1 MAWYEGCHNSE
12 VEKHYIDRLRETKGT
27 LDESAAQAW
36 FAKFCEKN
44 LFFTVKLLTGVELD
58 PYQEIKLRGFF
69 LRDFALN
76 IEGRGVGKSFTIALF
91 IILYAIFNPGCK
103 IGICSGTFRQSK
115 LIFKQIEKWIESS
128 HGHYLQQ
135 CIGKVK
141 HDPDGY
147 EMQIGSSLVMA
158 VPMTDRI
165 RGLRFN
171 KVIIDE
177 YLLVPKEMVENV
189 IRPFLTAKQSDP
201 ESERIRRIEDKL
213 IKDGKMKEKDRR
225 KIQSNSIIALSSA
238 SFKFQDLYKDIFVK
252 YCEKIADPRAEDV
265 SHFVFRV
272 GYEAVEGFGRIDTK
286 LINEAKTTA
295 SKAQFDREYRAIFT
309 DQGTGYFSYQSL
321 EEATVPYGSQ
331 PMIKLRGDSGKKYVL
346 GIDPNASLSET
357 ADNFAMALL
366 ELDEDGKSGALVHAY
381 ALANSKISKRAEYL
395 KYLLNNFNIVY
406 IIIDNSGGPIFIS
419 TAEEILG
426 GFPKPLSIFPN
437 TLMDGQEGIREARR
451 NYNLAAGRIIHS
463 QVFNKGDFIRLANEM
478 LQANI
483 QHKRLM
489 FGGQID
495 DNESGSSA
503 LKNVE
508 MVKNQKIPIDSLE
521 FRGDL
526 DPVGD
531 KYQQDEKIRD
541 FIDHLNYMVDS
552 TKKELTL
559 IDESRGFNL
568 PLDMRD
574 SKNPTRVR
582 RDSYTALLLAN
593 YGMNCYYEIMSGA
606 TYQPMIMPVWIA

>member
-1 MAWYEGCHNSE
+1 MAWFEGCHNNE

-27 LDESAAQAW
+27 LDEAGSQAW
-36 FAKFCEKN
+36 FARFCEKN

-58 PYQEIKLRGFF
+58 PYQELKLRGFF

-76 IEGRGVGKSFTIALF
+76 IEGRGIGKSFTISLF

-115 LIFKQIEKWIESS
+115 LIFKQIEKWIADS
-128 HGHYLQQ
+128 HGHYLKQ
-135 CIGKVK
+135 CIGSVK

-147 EMQIGSSLVMA
+147 EMHIGSSLVMA
-158 VPMTDRI
+158 VPMTEKI

-177 YLLVPKEMVENV
+177 YLLVPKEMVESV
-189 IRPFLTAKQSDP
+189 IRPFLTAKQSNP
-201 ESERIRRIEDKL
+201 ESEKIRRAEDVL
-213 IKDGKMKEKDRR
+213 IKEGKMKESERR
-225 KIQSNSIIALSSA
+225 KPKSNSIIALSSA
-238 SFKFQDLYKDIFVK
+238 SFKFEDLYKEIFLK
-252 YCEKIADPRAEDV
+252 YCEKISDPRAEDV
-265 SHFVFRV
+265 NHFVFRV

-286 LINEAKTTA
+286 LINEAKTTS

-321 EEATVPYGSQ
+321 EDATVGYGCQ
-331 PMIKLRGDSGKKYVL
+331 PMIKVRGDQGKKYVL

-357 ADNFAMALL
+357 ADNFAMAVL
-366 ELDEDGKSGALVHAY
+366 ELNEDEKSGVLVHAY

-406 IIIDNSGGPIFIS
+406 VIIDNAGGPIFMS
-419 TAEEILG
+419 TAEEVLG
-426 GFPKPLSIFPN
+426 GLPKPLSIFPN
-437 TLMDGQEGIREARR
+437 TLMDGPEGIREARK
-451 NYNLAAGRIIHS
+451 NYNLSAGRIVHS

-489 FGGQID
+489 FGGDID
-495 DNESGSSA
+495 DKESNSSA
-503 LKNVE
+503 AKILE
-508 MVKNQKIPIDSLE
+508 MVKNQNIQINNLE

-526 DPVGD
+526 DSVGD
-531 KYQQDEKIRD
+531 ERVMD
-541 FIDHLNYMVDS
+541 FIDHLNYLVKS

-568 PLDMRD
+568 PLDMKD

-593 YGMNCYYEIMSGA
+593 YGMNCYYEIMNGV
-606 TYQPMIMPVWIA
+606 TYQPMIMPVWIG

>member
-1 MAWYEGCHNSE
+1 MAWYEGCHNNE

-58 PYQEIKLRGFF
+58 PYQELKLRGFF

-76 IEGRGVGKSFTIALF
+76 IEGRGVGKSFTISLF

-115 LIFKQIEKWIESS
+115 LIFKQIEKWIADS
-128 HGHYLQQ
+128 HGHYLKQ
-135 CIGKVK
+135 CIGTVK

-147 EMQIGSSLVMA
+147 EMHIGSSLVMA
-158 VPMTDRI
+158 VPMTEKI

-177 YLLVPKEMVENV
+177 YLLVPKEMVESV
-189 IRPFLTAKQSDP
+189 IRPFLTAKQSNP
-201 ESERIRRIEDKL
+201 ESDRIRKIEDEL
-213 IKDGKMKEKDRR
+213 IKEGKMKESERR
-225 KIQSNSIIALSSA
+225 KIKGNSIIALSSA
-238 SFKFQDLYKDIFVK
+238 SFKFEDLYKEIFLK
-252 YCEKIADPRAEDV
+252 YCEKISDSRAEDV
-265 SHFVFRV
+265 NHFVFRI

-286 LINEAKTTA
+286 LINEAKTTS

-309 DQGTGYFSYQSL
+309 DQGTGYYSYQSL
-321 EEATVPYGSQ
+321 EDATVGYGCQ
-331 PMIKLRGDSGKKYVL
+331 PMIKVRGDTGKKYIL

-366 ELDEDGKSGALVHAY
+366 ELNEDGKAGILVHAY

-437 TLMDGQEGIREARR
+437 TLMDGPEGVREARK
-451 NYNLAAGRIIHS
+451 NYNSAAGRIIHS
-463 QVFNKGDFIRLANEM
+463 QVFSKGDFIRLANEM

-489 FGGQID
+489 FGGEID
-495 DNESGSSA
+495 DKEVGSSA
-503 LKNVE
+503 AKTLE
-508 MVKNQKIPIDSLE
+508 MVKNQGINVNSLE

-526 DPVGD
+526 DSVGD
-531 KYQQDEKIRD
+531 ERVMD
-541 FIDHLNYMVDS
+541 FIDHLNYLIRS

-568 PLDMRD
+568 PLDMKD
-574 SKNPTRVR
+574 TKNPTRVR

-593 YGMNCYYEIMSGA
+593 YGMNCYYEIMNGV
-606 TYQPMIMPVWIA
+606 TYEPMIMPVWIA

>member
-1 MAWYEGCHNSE
+1 MAWCEGCHNNE
-12 VEKHYIDRLRETKGT
+12 VEKHYIERLRETKGT
-27 LDESAAQAW
+27 LDETGAQAW
-36 FAKFCEKN
+36 FARFCEKN

-58 PYQEIKLRGFF
+58 AYQEIKLRGFF
-69 LRDFALN
+69 LRDFGLN
-76 IEGRGVGKSFTIALF
+76 IEGRGVGKSFTISLF

-115 LIFKQIEKWIESS
+115 LIFKQIEKWIDSS
-128 HGHYLQQ
+128 HGHYLRQ
-135 CIGKVK
+135 CVGKVK

-147 EMQIGSSLVMA
+147 EMQIGSSLIMA
-158 VPMTDRI
+158 VPMTERI

-189 IRPFLTAKQSDP
+189 IRPFLTDKQSDP
-201 ESERIRRIEDKL
+201 ESERIRKIEDKL
-213 IKDGKMKEKDRR
+213 IKEKKLKEKERR
-225 KIQSNSIIALSSA
+225 KVQSNSIIALSSA
-238 SFKFQDLYKDIFVK
+238 SFKFQDLYKDIFLK
-252 YCEKIADPRAEDV
+252 YCEKISDPRAEDV
-265 SHFVFRV
+265 SHFVFRI

-309 DQGTGYFSYQSL
+309 DQGTGYFSYQAL
-321 EEATVPYGSQ
+321 EDATVGYGCQ
-331 PMIKLRGDSGKKYVL
+331 PMIKIRGDQGKKYIL
-346 GIDPNASLSET
+346 SIDPNYSLSET
-357 ADNFAMALL
+357 ADNFAMALV
-366 ELDEDGKSGALVHAY
+366 ELNEENKSGTLVHAY
-381 ALANSKISKRAEYL
+381 ALANSKISKRAEYV

-406 IIIDNSGGPIFIS
+406 IIVDNAGGPKFIS
-419 TAEEILG
+419 DAEEILG

-437 TLMDGQEGIREARR
+437 TLMDGPDGIREARK
-451 NYNLAAGRIIHS
+451 NYNLASGKIVHS
-463 QVFNKGDFIRLANEM
+463 QVFNKGDFIRLANES

-483 QHKRLM
+483 QHKRMM
-489 FGGQID
+489 FGGGID
-495 DNESGSSA
+495 DNETGSST
-503 LKNVE
+503 
-508 MVKNQKIPIDSLE
+508 QKILEMIRNQGLPINSLE

-526 DPVGD
+526 ESMG
-531 KYQQDEKIRD
+531 DEKVFD
-541 FIDHLNYMVDS
+541 FIDHLNHLIDS

-568 PLDMRD
+568 PLDMKD

-606 TYQPMIMPVWIA
+606 AYQPMIMPVWLA